1 MRARLV
7 MALLP
12 LVPVACGGTDDA
24 AASVRTPD
32 EKAAGRARYSLG
44 TPVSNARIDSL
55 DLDVNAVGRGLPP
68 GQGDARRGEA
78 LFKTQCAACHGAR
91 GQGMEP
97 VYPALIGREPR
108 DGFPFSTDFRIVK
121 TIGNYWPYATTLF
134 DYIRR
139 AMPFTAPGSLTADE
153 VYSLTAYLLAA
164 NEVIPAGATLDS
176 ASLMAVRMPARDRF
190 VRDDRRGGPEI
201 R

>member
-12 LVPVACGGTDDA
+12 LAPMACAGNSDA
-24 AASVRTPD
+24 ATSGRAPD
-32 EKAAGRARYSLG
+32 EKANDRVRYSLG
-44 TPVSNARIDSL
+44 TPVSDARIDSL
-55 DLDVNAVGRGLPP
+55 DLDVNAIGRGLPP
-68 GQGDARRGEA
+68 GRGDARAGEVLYRA
-78 LFKTQCAACHGAR
+78 QCAPCHGAR
-91 GQGMEP
+91 GQGVEP

-108 DGFPFSTDFRIVK
+108 DGFPFSTDFRLVK

-176 ASLMAVRMPARDRF
+176 ASLMVVRMPACDRF